1 MIQYFGLWLLIA
13 IAFNMWAWLSVVR
26 SGARLVSLL
35 IWTVVLA
42 CLPGIGF
49 LVWFVIGPR
58 QTRA

>member
-13 IAFNMWAWLSVVR
+13 IALNMLAWLSVVR

-35 IWTVVLA
+35 IWTLVLVS
-42 CLPGIGF
+42 LPGIGF

-58 QTRA
+58 ETGA